1 MDHIPPCC
9 MSTITF
15 WCPSRPPFVPAST
28 FRCPRAHHPHSLSFL
43 PLQTSCKDAIKNWEA
58 KAGEGKKVA
67 DETTIKLC
75 FQMPPIGKMDAG
87 LKELAH
93 VEFLSLSTN
102 CIEKIANLNG
112 FKNLKILSLGRNN
125 IKGLA
130 GLEQVADTLEQLW
143 VSYCPIEKLKGV
155 SVLKNV
161 KTLYVATGAV
171 ASLYALLRNN
181 CTARPASS
189 RTILTH
195 HREPLGVRSGGRRRL
210 QSLRLLTRAL
220 ACR

>member
-1 MDHIPPCC
+1 M
-9 MSTITF
+9 
-15 WCPSRPPFVPAST
+15 
-28 FRCPRAHHPHSLSFL
+28 
-43 PLQTSCKDAIKNWEA
+43 TSCKDAIKGWLA
-58 KAGEGKKVA
+58 KNEGKTVEG
-67 DETTIKLC
+67 ETTIKLC
-75 FQMPPIGKMDAG
+75 FQMPPIAKMDPG

-143 VSYCPIEKLKGV
+143 ISYCPIEKLKGV

-161 KTLYVATGAV
+161 KTLYMSNCKVKDWKEFDQLKDMTSLEELLFVGNPLQEKHMADGDWTEQVTSRLPKLKKLDGIPIVGGA
-171 ASLYALLRNN
+171 
-181 CTARPASS
+181 
-189 RTILTH
+189 
-195 HREPLGVRSGGRRRL
+195 ED
-210 QSLRLLTRAL
+210 
-220 ACR
+220 